1 MPCALDS
8 VASLTKMK
16 HLNKIKQNVEK
27 KKPQKNSNK
36 TLQLQLQIKIKLYD
50 KIVCSNKQNLLT
62 IEKYGIIFYIEEPME
77 RMHTYINSLFS

>member
-27 KKPQKNSNK
+27 KNNK
-36 TLQLQLQIKIKLYD
+36 KTATKHYNYNYKLKLNYMIKLYVQIS
-50 KIVCSNKQNLLT
+50 KIYLQ
-62 IEKYGIIFYIEEPME
+62 
-77 RMHTYINSLFS
+77 